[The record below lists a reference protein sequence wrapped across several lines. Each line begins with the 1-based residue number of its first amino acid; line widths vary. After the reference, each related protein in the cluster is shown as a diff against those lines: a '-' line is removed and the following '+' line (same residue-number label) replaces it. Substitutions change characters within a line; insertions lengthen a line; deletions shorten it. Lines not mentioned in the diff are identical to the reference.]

1 MRFYER
7 MEVRDV
13 LAYCKVV
20 ANPDDSTNLKRI
32 INIPRR
38 GIGKAS
44 VDLLEA
50 KSAETGRSMMDLLR
64 SGAQSAHGLP
74 AAAAKRCQAFLE
86 LFASLESVA
95 EHEPA
100 PRVVEAIVEKTGY
113 MKYLK
118 DDFPDSEAR
127 IENVEELVNAA
138 HLFAESSEDKSLR
151 AFLEE
156 VALVADVDALDPE
169 KGALTLM
176 TLHNAK
182 GLEFDCVVITGL
194 EEGLFPHYNSID
206 SDREVEEERRLF
218 YVGMTRARKHLY
230 LSCASVRRRMGHIEG
245 SVPSR
250 FLLEV
255 PEQCLEHAVAGASA
269 GRASAGAEGATD
281 GADGWESRTR
291 DDVAA
296 AAPPAGL

>member
-1 MRFYER
+1 
-7 MEVRDV
+7 
-13 LAYCKVV
+13 
-20 ANPDDSTNLKRI
+20 
-32 INIPRR
+32 
-38 GIGKAS
+38 
-44 VDLLEA
+44 
-50 KSAETGRSMMDLLR
+50 
-64 SGAQSAHGLP
+64 
-74 AAAAKRCQAFLE
+74 
-86 LFASLESVA
+86 
-95 EHEPA
+95 
-100 PRVVEAIVEKTGY
+100 VVEAIVEKTEY

-118 DDFPDSEAR
+118 DDFPDSDAR

-255 PEQCLEHAVAGASA
+255 PEQCLEHAVAGGAA
-269 GRASAGAEGATD
+269 GRASVGVENATD
-281 GADGWESRTR
+281 GAVGGESHAR
-291 DDVAA
+291 DEIAA
-296 AAPPAGL
+296 AHRQPDYESFSQEESVGFEVGMRIRHESFGPGVVRKVEGGGDHTRVTVIFDSGGERKFLARFAPMRPI